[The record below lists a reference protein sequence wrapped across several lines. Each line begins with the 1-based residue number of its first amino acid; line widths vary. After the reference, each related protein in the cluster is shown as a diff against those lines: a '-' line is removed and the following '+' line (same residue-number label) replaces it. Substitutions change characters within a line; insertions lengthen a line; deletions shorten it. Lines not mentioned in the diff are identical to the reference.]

1 MCTRLH
7 NTLYNKNKYFW
18 TVVLREMER
27 FNLTL
32 FSKLIVHGFAKFAI
46 QRSRLMLSFG
56 ICGQIEQVS
65 TPSIPIYIIH
75 RTAVDPFY
83 LITLIPS

>member
-27 FNLTL
+27 FNLNL
-32 FSKLIVHGFAKFAI
+32 FSRFDFKCIKKLIGNGFAKFVVH
-46 QRSRLMLSFG
+46 G
-56 ICGQIEQVS
+56 
-65 TPSIPIYIIH
+65 
-75 RTAVDPFY
+75 
-83 LITLIPS
+83 